1 MLSAV
6 AQMFFVD
13 AAARIDFE
21 PTPFSHQRQILP
33 DPYAAVIKEYVMVR
47 TEAEDVV
54 WRVRPMVRSPKRPDV
69 SGLRVGSS

>member
-1 MLSAV
+1 MIFGDAV
-6 AQMFFVD
+6 
-13 AAARIDFE
+13 ARIDFE
-21 PTPFSHQRQILP
+21 PTLFPHQRQIFP